1 VIRRGSLLL
10 AAAAAATAAA
20 GLAGCDLAPPRV
32 TPFVDVP
39 TAYKEAA
46 PVSQSPEGAAW
57 TLSSPQDAA
66 PGGEWWRVFG
76 DPELDRLEGQVAS
89 ANQDLQA
96 AIARYDGARAE
107 ARIAKADY
115 YPNLDASGSA
125 TRNKASRDV
134 VLHPPKDYYS
144 NYAAG
149 LDLQYEVDVWG
160 RVRNQARAGRD
171 RAQAAAGDLATV
183 DLGLHAELAADY
195 FILRSDDAQQ
205 AILDRTV
212 GDYRKALE
220 LTQARHQAG
229 YAAEP
234 EVAAAEAQYK
244 LAQTQDADI
253 ALQRA
258 QLEHA
263 IAILIGQ
270 PPAKFSL
277 AAAPLTATP
286 PAIGPDL
293 PATLLERRPDVAAA
307 ERRVAAAN
315 ADIGV
320 ARAAYYPA
328 INLTALLGAATAGTG
343 SILTAPASTW
353 SVGPSSLLNVFDGGR
368 RRGQNA
374 QAKAAYNEA
383 VATYRQTVL
392 DAFGQVEDNLT
403 ALRRL
408 EEEASTQHDGVA
420 AAQRSTGHANRL
432 FQGGLAD
439 YYSVVTAE
447 NVELSAELTEAQIRG
462 RRMVAGVQLVRALGG
477 GWDARKDK
485 RFAAGS

>member
-1 VIRRGSLLL
+1 VIRRNSQLLL
-10 AAAAAATAAA
+10 AAAATV

-39 TAYKEAA
+39 SAYKEASPA
-46 PVSQSPEGAAW
+46 PDGDGWGLAN
-57 TLSSPQDAA
+57 PQDAA
-66 PGGEWWRVFG
+66 PDGAWWRVFA
-76 DPELDRLEGQVAS
+76 DPELDRLEDQVES
-89 ANQDLQA
+89 ANQNLQA

-107 ARIAKADY
+107 ARIAKAAY
-115 YPNLDASGSA
+115 YPTADAIGSA
-125 TRNKASRDV
+125 SNDRLSKNVANPLPTQQFD
-134 VLHPPKDYYS
+134 
-144 NYAAG
+144 NYALG

-171 RAQAAAGDLATV
+171 RAQAAAGDLASV
-183 DLGLHAELAADY
+183 DLSLHAELAADY

-205 AILDRTV
+205 DILDRTV
-212 GDYRKALE
+212 RDYRKALD
-220 LTQARHQAG
+220 LTQARHKVG

-258 QLEHA
+258 KLEHA

-270 PPAKFSL
+270 APARFSMP
-277 AAAPLTATP
+277 AAPLRSTP
-286 PAIGPDL
+286 PALSLDL

-328 INLTALLGAATAGTG
+328 INLSTLIGAATGGTG
-343 SILTAPASTW
+343 AAIFTAPATTW
-353 SVGPSSLLNVFDGGR
+353 SVGPSGVLNLFDGGR
-368 RRGQNA
+368 RRGLNA
-374 QAKAAYNEA
+374 NARASYDEA

-392 DAFGQVEDNLT
+392 DAFGQVEDSLV

-408 EEEASTQHDGVA
+408 EEEASSQRDGVA
-420 AAQRSTGHANRL
+420 AAQRSTTHANLL
-432 FQGGLAD
+432 FQGGLSD
-439 YYSVVTAE
+439 YYSVVTAQ
-447 NVELSAELTEAQIRG
+447 NIELAAELTEAQIQG
-462 RRMVAGVQLVRALGG
+462 RRMVSSVLLVKALGG
-477 GWDARKDK
+477 GWDAAKDK
-485 RFAAGS
+485 RFAGK